1 MSSEFS
7 PKVLELLGQSNKE
20 TIKIEPVNSGLVKN
34 PTQEDPSYWNIAQD
48 MFLSV
53 PQGVV
58 NAVEEQGDF
67 IDENIVSLGG
77 IEFGDKDGKLSFNDF
92 IPRYVTPT
100 KWKSEEYSKKRQ
112 LPIFHKPE
120 TLAGNMTEGVSRF
133 ITGFA
138 GPAKF
143 LKGAG
148 LSGSLIKTS
157 LRGFGAGAVADL
169 TVFDPTEG
177 RLSDMLVEFDSPLL
191 NNAVTQYLATD
202 ESDSE
207 MEGRLKNV
215 LEGMALGGIFESVFY
230 GIKGWKKMR
239 GVRDLDERAKI
250 QKETSDVIDEIQNP
264 KIKKVS
270 EDLNISKEEKIL
282 KNIDDFE
289 ITSKKDYFSIV
300 SKTKQLTK
308 EYSGTP
314 VTKKEKYIIQ
324 TEYSKKLNAMTV
336 SDVKVSKEFRNTGV
350 GKALYK
356 IAIKDAFDK
365 GLDFASDYS
374 ISESALRVYK
384 SLEKEG
390 FDIIYNKNVK
400 TIKNEVRLDPERG
413 KQIITTDKTD
423 TMPVVIIKRKLK
435 DIKIKSIKVRKFAL
449 EGDQGVNPK
458 EALKII
464 TKSKETAK
472 QDSELWIKKV
482 INTKSFKNGEQVL
495 RTIDNI
501 VDNGFDD
508 VTKNY
513 LENDVLSNEVALELA
528 MTAGRNQKEVLK
540 SITKEG
546 VRAKEGVVRMLTTKS
561 VLQKLALDLQENSVK
576 YLDEFGED
584 SAKWSKKARE
594 DLDLRKQVI
603 KKTFVSLKDQIRGGA
618 RTTQAGRIKV
628 PAVDGKEFDMDKIAN
643 IFKNFD
649 ANPAVM
655 AKKIRDMQPDDII
668 NEVTKSRF
676 SKAIEVFNS
685 LYINSILSGTPTFIV
700 NTVGNAYETFLKPL
714 ELAAG
719 AALRGDIKTIRSGF
733 SQYVGM
739 VHTMRD
745 TIRAVGT
752 ALRQGDA
759 VLDPKVRT
767 QDNLEIVNGK
777 AIRPISGSNLGFDGK
792 VGTAIDWIGR
802 ISEFPTRLLMGT
814 DELFKQIIYRGKLY
828 SEAVDNTLEL
838 KFKLG
843 SKEAKENI
851 DKIFKNGFDE
861 NGMANVKD
869 NDIAARALE
878 SARVGT
884 FQNSLNDGRLLNIGK
899 AVESFLK
906 EAPYLKFL
914 APFVRTPT
922 NLWRNVESRIP
933 VLGAFTKP
941 MRELWK
947 SGDRR
952 ARADVLGRQL
962 FGFSASIYAY
972 HLVNQDVTD
981 NEGNVYPRVTGAGPK
996 DTNIKKLWFQNGWQP
1011 YSIAQQNPDG
1021 TITYKQYNRNDPR
1034 FSILAIAADIREN
1047 QDNIDDEQKQNM
1059 FTVGVLS
1066 AIKSAGN
1073 KSYLRGISDAFDLAE
1088 NLTPETFAK
1097 YAGRQIG
1104 NAIPYQA
1111 LLGQGVPG
1119 ITEPDKEIL
1128 QARGFVD
1135 EIIKKTPFIDKT
1147 KYLEPR
1153 LDVLTGEPIEK
1164 TGTSVYFNPDGFL
1177 SVTQGAI
1184 LVGRKSELKED
1195 PVRLEIARLKIRA
1208 IAEPNQKELKVVNL
1222 IDYKK
1227 NNVSAHNY
1235 WISRIGKTTVGG
1247 LTLKER
1253 LDQTI
1258 SSVSYLRRQEGNE
1271 NFEGGKEMIIKKI
1284 FQAYKEKA
1292 KQDMLEEYPDV
1303 AEAVKNAR
1311 IEKYGLRK
1319 STFDIDEGPKE
1330 LLPRR

>member
-20 TIKIEPVNSGLVKN
+20 TVKIEPVSSGLVKN
-34 PTQEDPSYWNIAQD
+34 PTQEDPNYWKIAQD
-48 MFLSV
+48 MFLSI

-67 IDENIVSLGG
+67 LDENIVSLGG
-77 IEFGDKDGKLSFNDF
+77 LEFGDKDGKLSFNDF
-92 IPRYVTPT
+92 IPRYVTPS

-120 TLAGNMTEGVSRF
+120 TLAGDMTEGVSRF

-157 LRGFGAGAVADL
+157 LRGLGAGAVADL
-169 TVFDPTEG
+169 TVFDPNEG
-177 RLSDMLVEFDSPLL
+177 RLSDMLVQFDSPVL
-191 NNAVTQYLATD
+191 NNAVTQYLASD
-202 ESDSE
+202 ENDTE

-215 LEGMALGGIFESVFY
+215 LEGMVLGGIFESVFY

-250 QKETSDVIDEIQNP
+250 QKEVAKVID
-264 KIKKVS
+264 
-270 EDLNISKEEKIL
+270 D
-282 KNIDDFE
+282 
-289 ITSKKDYFSIV
+289 TSKGK
-300 SKTKQLTK
+300 KTKT
-308 EYSGTP
+308 
-314 VTKKEKYIIQ
+314 
-324 TEYSKKLNAMTV
+324 
-336 SDVKVSKEFRNTGV
+336 
-350 GKALYK
+350 
-356 IAIKDAFDK
+356 
-365 GLDFASDYS
+365 
-374 ISESALRVYK
+374 
-384 SLEKEG
+384 
-390 FDIIYNKNVK
+390 
-400 TIKNEVRLDPERG
+400 
-413 KQIITTDKTD
+413 
-423 TMPVVIIKRKLK
+423 
-435 DIKIKSIKVRKFAL
+435 VRKFAL
-449 EGDQGVNPK
+449 EGDQGVNAK

-472 QDSELWIKKV
+472 QDSELWIKK
-482 INTKSFKNGEQVL
+482 ILNTKSFKNGEQVL

-508 VTKNY
+508 VTKEF
-513 LENDVLSNEVALELA
+513 LENDVLANEVALELA

-546 VRAKEGVVRMLTTKS
+546 VRAKEATVRMLTTKS
-561 VLQKLALDLQENSVK
+561 VLQKLAFDFQESSVK

-584 SAKWSKKARE
+584 STKWSKQAKE
-594 DLDLRKQVI
+594 DLALRKEVI
-603 KKTFVSLKDQIRGGA
+603 QETFVSLKDQIRGGA
-618 RTTQAGRIKV
+618 RITQAGRIKV
-628 PAVDGKEFDMDKIAN
+628 PAIEGKEFDIDKIAN

-655 AKKIRDMQPDDII
+655 AKKIKEMKPDDVI

-676 SKAIEVFNS
+676 SKGIEVFNS

-719 AALRGDIKTIRSGF
+719 GALRADIKTIRSGF
-733 SQYVGM
+733 SQYIGM

-759 VLDPKVRT
+759 ILDPFVRT
-767 QDNLEIVNGK
+767 QDNLQIVNGK
-777 AIRPISGSNLGFDGK
+777 AVRPISGSNLGFGGK
-792 VGTAIDWIGR
+792 VGTAIDWLGA
-802 ISEFPTRLLMGT
+802 ISQFPTRLLMGT
-814 DELFKQIIYRGKLY
+814 DELFKQVIYRGRLY
-828 SEAVDNTLEL
+828 SEAIDNTLEL
-838 KFKLG
+838 GFKLG
-843 SKEAKENI
+843 LKEAKDNI
-851 DKIFKNGFDE
+851 DKIFKNGFDK

-878 SARVGT
+878 NARVGT
-884 FQNSLNDGRLLNIGK
+884 FQNSLDDGRLLNIGK

-906 EAPYLKFL
+906 EAPYLRFL

-941 MRELWK
+941 MRELWR

-972 HLVNQDVTD
+972 HLVGQDITD
-981 NEGNVYPRVTGAGPK
+981 SKGNIYPRVTGAGPK
-996 DTNIKKLWFQNGWQP
+996 DSNVKKLWFQNGWQP

-1097 YAGRQIG
+1097 YVGKQFG

-1153 LDVLTGEPIEK
+1153 LDLLTGEPIEK

-1195 PVRLEIARLKIRA
+1195 PVRLEIARLKIGA

-1235 WISRIGKTTVGG
+1235 WISRIGKTTISG
-1247 LTLKER
+1247 LTLEER
-1253 LDQTI
+1253 LKQTI
-1258 SSVSYLRRQEGNE
+1258 DSPSYLRRQEGNE

-1284 FQAYKEKA
+1284 FQAYKTKA

-1303 AEAVKNAR
+1303 AEAIKNAR

-1319 STFDIDEGPKE
+1319 STFDIDERPKE
-1330 LLPRR
+1330 LLPRQ

>member
-20 TIKIEPVNSGLVKN
+20 TVKIEPVSSGLVKN
-34 PTQEDPSYWNIAQD
+34 PTQEDPNYWKIAQD
-48 MFLSV
+48 MFLSI

-67 IDENIVSLGG
+67 LDENIVSLGG
-77 IEFGDKDGKLSFNDF
+77 LEFGDKDGKLSFNDF
-92 IPRYVTPT
+92 IPRYVTPS

-120 TLAGNMTEGVSRF
+120 TLAGDMTEGVSRF

-157 LRGFGAGAVADL
+157 LRGLGAGAVADL
-169 TVFDPTEG
+169 TVFDPNEG
-177 RLSDMLVEFDSPLL
+177 RLSDMLVQFDSPVL
-191 NNAVTQYLATD
+191 NNAVTQYLASD
-202 ESDSE
+202 ENDTE

-250 QKETSDVIDEIQNP
+250 QKEVSDVIKETQEP

-270 EDLNISKEEKIL
+270 EDLNIFKEEKIL
-282 KNIDDFE
+282 KNIDDFD
-289 ITSKKDYFSIV
+289 ITSKKNYFSIV
-300 SKTKQLTK
+300 SKT
-308 EYSGTP
+308 
-314 VTKKEKYIIQ
+314 KEKYIIQ
-324 TEYSKKLNAMTV
+324 TEYLKRLNAMVV
-336 SDVKVSKEFRNTGV
+336 SDVKVSKEFRNIGA
-350 GKALYK
+350 GKSLYK
-356 IAIKDAFDK
+356 IAIKNAFDK
-365 GLDFASDYS
+365 GLDFASDNS
-374 ISESALRVYK
+374 ISEAAMRVYK

-390 FDIIYNKNVK
+390 FDVIYNKNVK
-400 TIKNEVRLDPERG
+400 TVKNEGLDPQRG
-413 KQIITTDKTD
+413 KQIITIDNTDP
-423 TMPVVIIKRKLK
+423 MPVVIIKRKTK

-449 EGDQGVNPK
+449 EGDQGVNAK

-472 QDSELWIKKV
+472 QDSELWIKK
-482 INTKSFKNGEQVL
+482 ILNTKSFKNGEQVL

-508 VTKNY
+508 VTKEF
-513 LENDVLSNEVALELA
+513 LENDVLANEVALELA

-546 VRAKEGVVRMLTTKS
+546 VRAKEATVRMLTTKS
-561 VLQKLALDLQENSVK
+561 VLQKLAFDFQESSVK

-584 SAKWSKKARE
+584 STKWSKQAKE
-594 DLDLRKQVI
+594 DLALRKEVI
-603 KKTFVSLKDQIRGGA
+603 QETFVSLKNQIRGGA
-618 RTTQAGRIKV
+618 RITQAGRIKV
-628 PAVDGKEFDMDKIAN
+628 PAIEGKEFDIDKIAN

-655 AKKIRDMQPDDII
+655 AKKIKEMKPDDVI

-676 SKAIEVFNS
+676 SKGIEVFNS

-700 NTVGNAYETFLKPL
+700 NTVGNAYEAFLKPL

-719 AALRGDIKTIRSGF
+719 GALRGDIKTIRSGF
-733 SQYVGM
+733 SQYIGM
-739 VHTMRD
+739 IHTMRD

-759 VLDPKVRT
+759 VLDPFVRT
-767 QDNLEIVNGK
+767 QDNLQIVNGK
-777 AIRPISGSNLGFDGK
+777 AVRPISGSNLGFGGK
-792 VGTAIDWIGR
+792 VGTAIDWLGA
-802 ISEFPTRLLMGT
+802 ISQFPTRLLMGT
-814 DELFKQIIYRGKLY
+814 DELFKQVIYRGRLY
-828 SEAVDNTLEL
+828 SESIDNTLEL
-838 KFKLG
+838 GFKLG
-843 SKEAKENI
+843 SKEAKDNI
-851 DKIFKNGFDE
+851 DKIFKNGFDK

-878 SARVGT
+878 NARVGT
-884 FQNSLNDGRLLNIGK
+884 FQNSLDDGRLLNIGK

-906 EAPYLKFL
+906 EAPYLRFL

-941 MRELWK
+941 MRELWR

-972 HLVNQDVTD
+972 HLVGQDITD
-981 NEGNVYPRVTGAGPK
+981 SKGNIYPRVTGAGPK
-996 DTNIKKLWFQNGWQP
+996 DYNIKKLWLQNGWQE
-1011 YSIAQQNPDG
+1011 YSIAQKNKDG

-1034 FSILAIAADIREN
+1034 FYILGIVADIREN

-1059 FTVGVLS
+1059 FTVAVLS

-1073 KSYLRGISDAFDLAE
+1073 KSYLRGTSDAFDLAE
-1088 NLTPETFAK
+1088 NLTPETFTK
-1097 YAGRQIG
+1097 YVGKQIG

-1111 LLGQGVPG
+1111 LLGQGIPG

-1153 LDVLTGEPIEK
+1153 LDLLTGEPIEK

-1177 SVTQGAI
+1177 SVTQGPI
-1184 LVGRKSELKED
+1184 LVGRKSEVKED
-1195 PVRLEIARLKIRA
+1195 PVRLEIARLKIGA
-1208 IAEPNQKELKVVNL
+1208 IVEPNQKELKVVNL

-1258 SSVSYLRRQEGNE
+1258 DSPSYLRRQEGNE

-1284 FQAYKEKA
+1284 FQAYKERA

-1303 AEAVKNAR
+1303 AEAIKNAR

-1319 STFDIDEGPKE
+1319 STFDIDERPKE
-1330 LLPRR
+1330 LLPRQ

>member
-77 IEFGDKDGKLSFNDF
+77 IEFGDKDGKLSFKDF

-169 TVFDPTEG
+169 TVFDPNEG

-191 NNAVTQYLATD
+191 NNAVTQYLASD

-250 QKETSDVIDEIQNP
+250 QQEVAKVIDETNKYY
-264 KIKKVS
+264 KIKEDIKVKQINLD
-270 EDLNISKEEKIL
+270 EYNIL
-282 KNIDDFE
+282 
-289 ITSKKDYFSIV
+289 TSK
-300 SKTKQLTK
+300 
-308 EYSGTP
+308 G
-314 VTKKEKYIIQ
+314 
-324 TEYSKKLNAMTV
+324 
-336 SDVKVSKEFRNTGV
+336 
-350 GKALYK
+350 
-356 IAIKDAFDK
+356 
-365 GLDFASDYS
+365 
-374 ISESALRVYK
+374 
-384 SLEKEG
+384 
-390 FDIIYNKNVK
+390 
-400 TIKNEVRLDPERG
+400 
-413 KQIITTDKTD
+413 
-423 TMPVVIIKRKLK
+423 
-435 DIKIKSIKVRKFAL
+435 KVRKAKTEEEDFKAILSGKINAVDFDFMDSVSKLSDEYQLGNFEKKLKAKKLYIDDNKMGKVFVGKTKKDVELLKKAETPYDYGKSYGYSEEDIAAFYLQRRGGVKEIAYEEFISDKNNYIQKTETKKIIKKNKLIRQFAL
-449 EGDQGVNPK
+449 SDNDAINAK

-838 KFKLG
+838 KFTLG

-884 FQNSLNDGRLLNIGK
+884 FQNSLDDGRLLNIGK

>member
-34 PTQEDPSYWNIAQD
+34 PTQEDPNYWNIAQD

-67 IDENIVSLGG
+67 LDENIVSLGG
-77 IEFGDKDGKLSFNDF
+77 LEFGDKDGKLTFKDF
-92 IPRYVTPT
+92 IPRYIPPS

-148 LSGSLIKTS
+148 LTGSLVKTS
-157 LRGFGAGAVADL
+157 LRGFSAGAVADL
-169 TVFDPTEG
+169 TVFDPNEG

-202 ESDSE
+202 ENDSE

-250 QKETSDVIDEIQNP
+250 QQEVAKVID
-264 KIKKVS
+264 
-270 EDLNISKEEKIL
+270 D
-282 KNIDDFE
+282 
-289 ITSKKDYFSIV
+289 TSKGK
-300 SKTKQLTK
+300 KTK
-308 EYSGTP
+308 
-314 VTKKEKYIIQ
+314 
-324 TEYSKKLNAMTV
+324 A
-336 SDVKVSKEFRNTGV
+336 
-350 GKALYK
+350 
-356 IAIKDAFDK
+356 
-365 GLDFASDYS
+365 
-374 ISESALRVYK
+374 
-384 SLEKEG
+384 
-390 FDIIYNKNVK
+390 
-400 TIKNEVRLDPERG
+400 
-413 KQIITTDKTD
+413 
-423 TMPVVIIKRKLK
+423 
-435 DIKIKSIKVRKFAL
+435 VRKFAL

-884 FQNSLNDGRLLNIGK
+884 FQNSLDDGRLLNIGK

-1088 NLTPETFAK
+1088 NLTPENFTK
-1097 YAGRQIG
+1097 YVGKQIG

>member
-169 TVFDPTEG
+169 TVFDPNEG

-250 QKETSDVIDEIQNP
+250 QQDVAKVIDETNKYY
-264 KIKKVS
+264 KIKEDIKVKQINLD
-270 EDLNISKEEKIL
+270 EYNIL
-282 KNIDDFE
+282 
-289 ITSKKDYFSIV
+289 TSK
-300 SKTKQLTK
+300 
-308 EYSGTP
+308 G
-314 VTKKEKYIIQ
+314 
-324 TEYSKKLNAMTV
+324 
-336 SDVKVSKEFRNTGV
+336 
-350 GKALYK
+350 
-356 IAIKDAFDK
+356 
-365 GLDFASDYS
+365 
-374 ISESALRVYK
+374 
-384 SLEKEG
+384 
-390 FDIIYNKNVK
+390 
-400 TIKNEVRLDPERG
+400 
-413 KQIITTDKTD
+413 
-423 TMPVVIIKRKLK
+423 
-435 DIKIKSIKVRKFAL
+435 KVRKAKTEEEDFKAILSGKINAVDFDFMDSVSKLSDEYQLGNFEKKLKAKKLYIDDNKMGKVFVGKTKKDVELLKKAETPYDYGKSYGYSEEDIAAFYLQRRGGVKEIAYEEFISDKNNYIQKTETKKIIKKNKLIRQFAL
-449 EGDQGVNPK
+449 SDNDAINAK

-884 FQNSLNDGRLLNIGK
+884 FQNSLDDGRLLNIGK

>member
-77 IEFGDKDGKLSFNDF
+77 IEFGDKDGKLSFKDF

-169 TVFDPTEG
+169 TVFDPNEG

-191 NNAVTQYLATD
+191 NNAVTQYLASD

-250 QKETSDVIDEIQNP
+250 QQDVAKVIDETNKYY
-264 KIKKVS
+264 KIKEDIKVKQINLD
-270 EDLNISKEEKIL
+270 EYNIL
-282 KNIDDFE
+282 
-289 ITSKKDYFSIV
+289 TSK
-300 SKTKQLTK
+300 
-308 EYSGTP
+308 G
-314 VTKKEKYIIQ
+314 
-324 TEYSKKLNAMTV
+324 
-336 SDVKVSKEFRNTGV
+336 
-350 GKALYK
+350 
-356 IAIKDAFDK
+356 
-365 GLDFASDYS
+365 
-374 ISESALRVYK
+374 
-384 SLEKEG
+384 
-390 FDIIYNKNVK
+390 
-400 TIKNEVRLDPERG
+400 
-413 KQIITTDKTD
+413 
-423 TMPVVIIKRKLK
+423 
-435 DIKIKSIKVRKFAL
+435 KVRKAKTEEEDFKAILSGKINAVDFDFMDSVSKLSDEYQLGNFEKKLKAKKLYIDDNKMGKVFVGKTKKDVELLKKAETPYDYGKSYGYSEEDIAAFYLQRRGGVKEIAYEEFISDKNNYIQKTETKKIIKKNKLIRQFAL
-449 EGDQGVNPK
+449 SDNDAINAK

>member
-20 TIKIEPVNSGLVKN
+20 TVKIEPVSSGLVKN

-77 IEFGDKDGKLSFNDF
+77 LEFGDKDGKLSFKDF
-92 IPRYVTPT
+92 IPRYVTPS

-120 TLAGNMTEGVSRF
+120 TLAGDMTEGVSRF

-157 LRGFGAGAVADL
+157 LRGLGAGAVADL

-177 RLSDMLVEFDSPLL
+177 RLSDMLVQFDSPLL

-250 QKETSDVIDEIQNP
+250 QQEVAKVID
-264 KIKKVS
+264 
-270 EDLNISKEEKIL
+270 D
-282 KNIDDFE
+282 
-289 ITSKKDYFSIV
+289 TSKGK
-300 SKTKQLTK
+300 KTK
-308 EYSGTP
+308 
-314 VTKKEKYIIQ
+314 
-324 TEYSKKLNAMTV
+324 A
-336 SDVKVSKEFRNTGV
+336 
-350 GKALYK
+350 
-356 IAIKDAFDK
+356 
-365 GLDFASDYS
+365 
-374 ISESALRVYK
+374 
-384 SLEKEG
+384 
-390 FDIIYNKNVK
+390 
-400 TIKNEVRLDPERG
+400 
-413 KQIITTDKTD
+413 
-423 TMPVVIIKRKLK
+423 
-435 DIKIKSIKVRKFAL
+435 VRKFAL

-584 SAKWSKKARE
+584 STKWSKEARE

-884 FQNSLNDGRLLNIGK
+884 FQNSLDDGRLLNIGK

>member
-20 TIKIEPVNSGLVKN
+20 TVKIEPVSSGLVKN

-77 IEFGDKDGKLSFNDF
+77 IEFGDKDGKLSFKDF
-92 IPRYVTPT
+92 IPKYVTPT

-133 ITGFA
+133 VTGFA

-169 TVFDPTEG
+169 TVFDPNEG
-177 RLSDMLVEFDSPLL
+177 RLSDMLIEFDSPLL
-191 NNAVTQYLATD
+191 NNAVTQYLASD

-215 LEGMALGGIFESVFY
+215 LEGMVLGGIAESVFY

-250 QKETSDVIDEIQNP
+250 QQEVAKVID
-264 KIKKVS
+264 
-270 EDLNISKEEKIL
+270 D
-282 KNIDDFE
+282 
-289 ITSKKDYFSIV
+289 T
-300 SKTKQLTK
+300 TK
-308 EYSGTP
+308 
-314 VTKKEKYIIQ
+314 
-324 TEYSKKLNAMTV
+324 
-336 SDVKVSKEFRNTGV
+336 
-350 GKALYK
+350 GK
-356 IAIKDAFDK
+356 
-365 GLDFASDYS
+365 
-374 ISESALRVYK
+374 
-384 SLEKEG
+384 
-390 FDIIYNKNVK
+390 K
-400 TIKNEVRLDPERG
+400 TIA
-413 KQIITTDKTD
+413 
-423 TMPVVIIKRKLK
+423 
-435 DIKIKSIKVRKFAL
+435 VRKFAL
-449 EGDQGVNPK
+449 EGDQAINSK

-472 QDSELWIKKV
+472 QDSELWIRKV
-482 INTKSFKNGEQVL
+482 LNTKSFKSGEQVL

-508 VTKNY
+508 LTKEF
-513 LENDVLSNEVALELA
+513 LENDVLANKVALELA
-528 MTAGRNQKEVLK
+528 TTFGRDQKEVLK

-546 VRAKEGVVRMLTTKS
+546 VRAKEGVVRMLNAKS
-561 VLQKLALDLQENSVK
+561 VLQKLALDFQENSVK

-584 SAKWSKKARE
+584 STKWSKQARE
-594 DLDLRKQVI
+594 DLALRKQVI
-603 KKTFVSLKDQIRGGA
+603 QETFVSLKNQIRGAA

-628 PAVDGKEFDMDKIAN
+628 PAIEGKEFDMDKVAN

-655 AKKIRDMQPDDII
+655 AKKIRDLQPDDVI
-668 NEVTKSRF
+668 NEVTKSRS

-700 NTVGNAYETFLKPL
+700 NTLGNAYEAFLKPL

-733 SQYVGM
+733 SQYTGM

-752 ALRQGDA
+752 ALKQGDA
-759 VLDPKVRT
+759 ILDPMVRT
-767 QDNLEIVNGK
+767 QDNLQIVNGK

-792 VGTAIDWIGR
+792 VGTAIDWLGN
-802 ISEFPTRLLMGT
+802 ISQFPTRLLMGT
-814 DELFKQIIYRGKLY
+814 DELFKQIIYRGRLY
-828 SEAVDNTLEL
+828 SEAIDNTLEL
-838 KFKLG
+838 QFKLG
-843 SKEAKENI
+843 TKEAKDNI

-861 NGMANVKD
+861 KGMANVKD

-878 SARVGT
+878 NARVGT
-884 FQNSLNDGRLLNIGK
+884 FQNSLDDGRLLNIGK
-899 AVESFLK
+899 AVETFLK
-906 EAPYLKFL
+906 EAPYLRFL

-922 NLWRNVESRIP
+922 NLWRHVESRIP
-933 VLGAFTKP
+933 VLGALTKP

-947 SGDRR
+947 TGDRR

-972 HLVNQDVTD
+972 HLVSQDVTD
-981 NEGNVYPRVTGAGPK
+981 SEGNLYPRVTGAGPK
-996 DTNIKKLWFQNGWQP
+996 DYNVEKLWLQSGWQP

-1034 FSILAIAADIREN
+1034 FSILGIAADIREN
-1047 QDNIDDEQKQNM
+1047 NDNIDDEQKQNM

-1097 YAGRQIG
+1097 YAGRQVG

-1111 LLGQGVPG
+1111 LLGQGIPG

-1153 LDVLTGEPIEK
+1153 LDVLTGDPIEK
-1164 TGTSVYFNPDGFL
+1164 TGASVYFNPDGFL

-1195 PVRLEIARLKIRA
+1195 PVRLEIARLKIKS
-1208 IAEPNQKELKVVNL
+1208 ISEPNQKELKVVNL

-1235 WISRIGKTTVGG
+1235 WISRIGKTTIGG

-1284 FQAYKEKA
+1284 FQAYKTKA

>member
-169 TVFDPTEG
+169 TVFDPNEG

-191 NNAVTQYLATD
+191 NNAVTQYLASD

-250 QKETSDVIDEIQNP
+250 QQDVAKVIDETNKYY
-264 KIKKVS
+264 KIKEDIKVKQINLD
-270 EDLNISKEEKIL
+270 EYNIL
-282 KNIDDFE
+282 
-289 ITSKKDYFSIV
+289 TSK
-300 SKTKQLTK
+300 
-308 EYSGTP
+308 G
-314 VTKKEKYIIQ
+314 
-324 TEYSKKLNAMTV
+324 
-336 SDVKVSKEFRNTGV
+336 
-350 GKALYK
+350 
-356 IAIKDAFDK
+356 
-365 GLDFASDYS
+365 
-374 ISESALRVYK
+374 
-384 SLEKEG
+384 
-390 FDIIYNKNVK
+390 
-400 TIKNEVRLDPERG
+400 
-413 KQIITTDKTD
+413 
-423 TMPVVIIKRKLK
+423 
-435 DIKIKSIKVRKFAL
+435 KVRKAKTEEEDFKAILSGKINAVDFDFMDSVSKLSDEYQLGNFEKKLKAKKLYIDDNKMGKVFVGKTKKDVELLKKAETPYDYGKSYGYSEEDIAAFYLQRRGGVKEIAYEEFISDKNNYIQKTETKKIIKKNKLIRQFAL
-449 EGDQGVNPK
+449 SDNDAINAK

-508 VTKNY
+508 VTKEF
-513 LENDVLSNEVALELA
+513 LENDVLANEVALELA

-546 VRAKEGVVRMLTTKS
+546 VRAKEGTVRMLTTKS
-561 VLQKLALDLQENSVK
+561 VLQKLALDFQENSVK

-584 SAKWSKKARE
+584 STKWSKEARE
-594 DLDLRKQVI
+594 DLALRKQVI
-603 KKTFVSLKDQIRGGA
+603 QETFVSLKNQIRGAA

-628 PAVDGKEFDMDKIAN
+628 PAVDGKEFDIDKIAN

-655 AKKIRDMQPDDII
+655 AKKIRDLKPDDII

-676 SKAIEVFNS
+676 SKGIEVFNS

-700 NTVGNAYETFLKPL
+700 NTIGNTYETFLKPL

-719 AALRGDIKTIRSGF
+719 GALRGDIKTIRSGF
-733 SQYVGM
+733 SQYIGM

-759 VLDPKVRT
+759 VLDPYVRT
-767 QDNLEIVNGK
+767 QDNLQIVNGK
-777 AIRPISGSNLGFDGK
+777 AVRPISGSNLGFDGK
-792 VGTAIDWIGR
+792 VGTAIDWLGA
-802 ISEFPTRLLMGT
+802 ISQFPTRLLMGT
-814 DELFKQIIYRGKLY
+814 DELFKQIIYRGRLY

-838 KFKLG
+838 GFKLG
-843 SKEAKENI
+843 TKEANENI

-878 SARVGT
+878 NARVGT
-884 FQNSLNDGRLLNIGK
+884 FQNSLDDGRLLNIGK
-899 AVESFLK
+899 LVTNILN
-906 EAPYLKFL
+906 EAPYFRFL
-914 APFVRTPT
+914 APFVKTPT

-941 MRELWK
+941 MRDLWR

-996 DTNIKKLWFQNGWQP
+996 D
-1011 YSIAQQNPDG
+1011 Y
-1021 TITYKQYNRNDPR
+1021 
-1034 FSILAIAADIREN
+1034 
-1047 QDNIDDEQKQNM
+1047 
-1059 FTVGVLS
+1059 
-1066 AIKSAGN
+1066 
-1073 KSYLRGISDAFDLAE
+1073 
-1088 NLTPETFAK
+1088 
-1097 YAGRQIG
+1097 
-1104 NAIPYQA
+1104 
-1111 LLGQGVPG
+1111 
-1119 ITEPDKEIL
+1119 
-1128 QARGFVD
+1128 
-1135 EIIKKTPFIDKT
+1135 
-1147 KYLEPR
+1147 
-1153 LDVLTGEPIEK
+1153 
-1164 TGTSVYFNPDGFL
+1164 
-1177 SVTQGAI
+1177 
-1184 LVGRKSELKED
+1184 
-1195 PVRLEIARLKIRA
+1195 
-1208 IAEPNQKELKVVNL
+1208 
-1222 IDYKK
+1222 
-1227 NNVSAHNY
+1227 
-1235 WISRIGKTTVGG
+1235 
-1247 LTLKER
+1247 
-1253 LDQTI
+1253 
-1258 SSVSYLRRQEGNE
+1258 
-1271 NFEGGKEMIIKKI
+1271 
-1284 FQAYKEKA
+1284 
-1292 KQDMLEEYPDV
+1292 
-1303 AEAVKNAR
+1303 
-1311 IEKYGLRK
+1311 
-1319 STFDIDEGPKE
+1319 
-1330 LLPRR
+1330 

>member
-20 TIKIEPVNSGLVKN
+20 TVKIEPVNSGLVKN

-48 MFLSV
+48 MFLSI

-77 IEFGDKDGKLSFNDF
+77 IEFGDKDGKLSFKDF

-133 ITGFA
+133 VTGFA

-148 LSGSLIKTS
+148 LSGSLVKRSI
-157 LRGFGAGAVADL
+157 RGLSAGAVADL
-169 TVFDPTEG
+169 TVFDPNEG

-191 NNAVTQYLATD
+191 NNAVTQYLASD

-215 LEGMALGGIFESVFY
+215 LEGMALGGAIGLPRAIYY
-230 GIKGWKKMR
+230 GVKGWKKMR
-239 GVRDLDERAKI
+239 GVRNLDERAKI
-250 QKETSDVIDEIQNP
+250 QQEVAKVID
-264 KIKKVS
+264 
-270 EDLNISKEEKIL
+270 D
-282 KNIDDFE
+282 
-289 ITSKKDYFSIV
+289 TSKG
-300 SKTKQLTK
+300 KTTK
-308 EYSGTP
+308 
-314 VTKKEKYIIQ
+314 
-324 TEYSKKLNAMTV
+324 A
-336 SDVKVSKEFRNTGV
+336 
-350 GKALYK
+350 
-356 IAIKDAFDK
+356 
-365 GLDFASDYS
+365 
-374 ISESALRVYK
+374 
-384 SLEKEG
+384 
-390 FDIIYNKNVK
+390 
-400 TIKNEVRLDPERG
+400 
-413 KQIITTDKTD
+413 
-423 TMPVVIIKRKLK
+423 
-435 DIKIKSIKVRKFAL
+435 VRKFAL

-472 QDSELWIKKV
+472 EDSELWIRKV
-482 INTKSFKNGEQVL
+482 INTKSFKSGEQVL

-508 VTKNY
+508 LTKEF
-513 LENDVLSNEVALELA
+513 LENDVLANKVALELA
-528 MTAGRNQKEVLK
+528 TTFGRDQKEVLK

-546 VRAKEGVVRMLTTKS
+546 VRAKEGVVRMLNAKS
-561 VLQKLALDLQENSVK
+561 VLQKLALDFQENSVK

-584 SAKWSKKARE
+584 ATKWSKQARE
-594 DLDLRKQVI
+594 DLALRKQVI
-603 KKTFVSLKDQIRGGA
+603 QETFVSLKNQIRGAA
-618 RTTQAGRIKV
+618 RTTQAGRIEV
-628 PAVDGKEFDMDKIAN
+628 PAIEGKAFDMDKVAN

-655 AKKIRDMQPDDII
+655 AKKIKEMKPDDVI
-668 NEVTKSRF
+668 NEVTKSKF
-676 SKAIEVFNS
+676 IKGIEVFNS

-700 NTVGNAYETFLKPL
+700 NFAGNTYETFLRPL
-714 ELAAG
+714 ELAGG
-719 AALRGDIKTIRSGF
+719 AALRGDIKTIRSAF
-733 SQYVGM
+733 SQYMGM

-752 ALRQGDA
+752 AFKQGDA
-759 VLDPKVRT
+759 ILDPYVRT
-767 QDNLEIVNGK
+767 QDNLQIVNGK

-792 VGTAIDWIGR
+792 AGTAIDWIGR
-802 ISEFPTRLLMGT
+802 ISEFPTRLLMAT
-814 DELFKQIIYRGKLY
+814 DELFKQIIYRGKLH
-828 SEAVDNTLEL
+828 SEAIDNTLEL
-838 KFKLG
+838 GFKLG
-843 SKEAKENI
+843 SKEAKDNI

-861 NGMANVKD
+861 KGMANVKD

-878 SARVGT
+878 SARIGT
-884 FQNSLNDGRLLNIGK
+884 FQNSLDDGRLLNIGK
-899 AVESFLK
+899 LVTNILN
-906 EAPYLKFL
+906 EAPYFKFL
-914 APFVRTPT
+914 APFVKTPT

-941 MRELWK
+941 MRDLWK
-947 SGDRR
+947 TGDRR

-972 HLVNQDVTD
+972 HLVNQDVAD
-981 NEGNVYPRVTGAGPK
+981 SKGNAYPRVTGAGPK
-996 DTNIKKLWFQNGWQP
+996 DTNIKKLWLQSGWQP

-1047 QDNIDDEQKQNM
+1047 QDNINDEQKQDM
-1059 FTVGVLS
+1059 FTVAVLS

-1073 KSYLRGISDAFDLAE
+1073 KSYLRGTSDAFDLVE
-1088 NLTPETFAK
+1088 NLTPETFLK
-1097 YAGRQIG
+1097 YAGKQIG

-1128 QARGFVD
+1128 QARDFVD

-1153 LDVLTGEPIEK
+1153 LDLLTGEPIEK
-1164 TGTSVYFNPDGFL
+1164 TGASVYFNPDGFL

-1184 LVGRKSELKED
+1184 LVGRKSEVKED

-1258 SSVSYLRRQEGNE
+1258 NSVSYLRRQEGNE
-1271 NFEGGKEMIIKKI
+1271 NDDGGKEIIIKKI
-1284 FQAYKEKA
+1284 FQAYKERA

>member
-148 LSGSLIKTS
+148 LSGSLVKTS

-207 MEGRLKNV
+207 MEGRVKNV
-215 LEGMALGGIFESVFY
+215 LEGMALGGITESVFY

-250 QKETSDVIDEIQNP
+250 QQEVAKVID
-264 KIKKVS
+264 
-270 EDLNISKEEKIL
+270 D
-282 KNIDDFE
+282 
-289 ITSKKDYFSIV
+289 TSKGK
-300 SKTKQLTK
+300 KTK
-308 EYSGTP
+308 
-314 VTKKEKYIIQ
+314 
-324 TEYSKKLNAMTV
+324 A
-336 SDVKVSKEFRNTGV
+336 
-350 GKALYK
+350 
-356 IAIKDAFDK
+356 
-365 GLDFASDYS
+365 
-374 ISESALRVYK
+374 
-384 SLEKEG
+384 
-390 FDIIYNKNVK
+390 
-400 TIKNEVRLDPERG
+400 
-413 KQIITTDKTD
+413 
-423 TMPVVIIKRKLK
+423 
-435 DIKIKSIKVRKFAL
+435 VRKFAL

-472 QDSELWIKKV
+472 EDSELWIRKV
-482 INTKSFKNGEQVL
+482 INTKSFKSGEQVL

-508 VTKNY
+508 LTKEF
-513 LENDVLSNEVALELA
+513 LENDVLANKVALELA
-528 MTAGRNQKEVLK
+528 TTFGRDQKEVLK

-546 VRAKEGVVRMLTTKS
+546 VRAKEGVVRMLNAKS
-561 VLQKLALDLQENSVK
+561 VLQKLALDFQENSVK

-584 SAKWSKKARE
+584 YTKWSKEARE
-594 DLDLRKQVI
+594 DLALRKEVI
-603 KKTFVSLKDQIRGGA
+603 QETFVSLKNQIRGAA
-618 RTTQAGRIKV
+618 RTTQAGRIEV
-628 PAVDGKEFDMDKIAN
+628 PAIEGKVFNMDKVAN

-655 AKKIRDMQPDDII
+655 AKKIKDLKPDDVI
-668 NEVTKSRF
+668 NEVTKSKS

-700 NTVGNAYETFLKPL
+700 NTLGNAYEAFLKPL

-719 AALRGDIKTIRSGF
+719 GALRGDIKTIRSGF
-733 SQYVGM
+733 SQYIGM

-759 VLDPKVRT
+759 VLDPFVRT
-767 QDNLEIVNGK
+767 QDNLQIVNGK
-777 AIRPISGSNLGFDGK
+777 AVRPISGSNLGFNGK
-792 VGTAIDWIGR
+792 IGSAIDFVGA
-802 ISEFPTRLLMGT
+802 ISQFPTRLLMGT
-814 DELFKQIIYRGKLY
+814 DELFKQIIYRGRLY

-838 KFKLG
+838 GFKLG
-843 SKEAKENI
+843 TKEANENI

-878 SARVGT
+878 NARVGT
-884 FQNSLNDGRLLNIGK
+884 FQNSLDDGRLLNIGV
-899 AVESFLK
+899 AVESFLNK
-906 EAPYLKFL
+906 APYFRFL

-922 NLWRNVESRIP
+922 NLWRNFESRIP
-933 VLGAFTKP
+933 VLGAILVKP
-941 MRELWK
+941 MKDLWRT
-947 SGDRR
+947 GDRR

-962 FGFSASIYAY
+962 FGFSAAIYGW
-972 HLVNQDVTD
+972 HLTNSNITD
-981 NEGNVYPRVTGAGPK
+981 SKGNIYPMVTGAGPK
-996 DTNIKKLWFQNGWQP
+996 DYNVKKTWLQNGWQD
-1011 YSIAQQNPDG
+1011 YSIAQKNKDG

-1034 FSILAIAADIREN
+1034 FYMLGILADVVEN
-1047 QDNIDDEQKQNM
+1047 RDNIDDEQKGNM
-1059 FTVGVLS
+1059 FGIAVLS

-1073 KSYLRGISDAFDLAE
+1073 KSYLRGISDGFDLAE
-1088 NLTPETFAK
+1088 NLNWENALK
-1097 YAGRQIG
+1097 YIGKQVG

-1111 LLGQGVPG
+1111 LLGQGIPG

-1128 QARGFVD
+1128 QARDFVD

-1153 LDVLTGEPIEK
+1153 LDVLTGEPIQK

-1177 SVTQGAI
+1177 SVTQGPI
-1184 LVGRKSELKED
+1184 LVGRKSEVKED

>member
-77 IEFGDKDGKLSFNDF
+77 IEFGDKDGKLSFKDF

-191 NNAVTQYLATD
+191 NNAVTQYLASD

-250 QKETSDVIDEIQNP
+250 QQEVAKVID
-264 KIKKVS
+264 
-270 EDLNISKEEKIL
+270 D
-282 KNIDDFE
+282 
-289 ITSKKDYFSIV
+289 TSKGK
-300 SKTKQLTK
+300 KTK
-308 EYSGTP
+308 
-314 VTKKEKYIIQ
+314 
-324 TEYSKKLNAMTV
+324 A
-336 SDVKVSKEFRNTGV
+336 
-350 GKALYK
+350 
-356 IAIKDAFDK
+356 
-365 GLDFASDYS
+365 
-374 ISESALRVYK
+374 
-384 SLEKEG
+384 
-390 FDIIYNKNVK
+390 
-400 TIKNEVRLDPERG
+400 
-413 KQIITTDKTD
+413 
-423 TMPVVIIKRKLK
+423 
-435 DIKIKSIKVRKFAL
+435 VRKFAL

-472 QDSELWIKKV
+472 EDSELWIRKV
-482 INTKSFKNGEQVL
+482 INTKSFKSGEQVL

-508 VTKNY
+508 VTKEF
-513 LENDVLSNEVALELA
+513 LENDVLSNKVALELA
-528 MTAGRNQKEVLK
+528 TTARRDQKEVLK

-546 VRAKEGVVRMLTTKS
+546 VRAKEGTVRMLTAKS
-561 VLQKLALDLQENSVK
+561 VLQKLALDFQENSVK

-584 SAKWSKKARE
+584 STKWSKEARE
-594 DLDLRKQVI
+594 DLALRKQVI
-603 KKTFVSLKDQIRGGA
+603 QETFVSLKNQIRGAA

-628 PAVDGKEFDMDKIAN
+628 PAIDGKEFDIDKVAN

-655 AKKIRDMQPDDII
+655 AKKIKDLKPDDII
-668 NEVTKSRF
+668 SEVTKSRF
-676 SKAIEVFNS
+676 SKGIEVFNS

-700 NTVGNAYETFLKPL
+700 NTIGNTYETFLKPL

-719 AALRGDIKTIRSGF
+719 GALRGDIKTIRSGF
-733 SQYVGM
+733 SQYIGM

-745 TIRAVGT
+745 TVRAVGT

-759 VLDPKVRT
+759 VLDPYVRT
-767 QDNLEIVNGK
+767 QDNLQIVNGK
-777 AIRPISGSNLGFDGK
+777 AVRPISGSNLGFDGK
-792 VGTAIDWIGR
+792 VGTAIDWLGA
-802 ISEFPTRLLMGT
+802 ISQFPTRLLMGT
-814 DELFKQIIYRGKLY
+814 DELFKQIIYRGRLY

-838 KFKLG
+838 GFKLG
-843 SKEAKENI
+843 TKEANENI

-878 SARVGT
+878 NARVGT
-884 FQNSLNDGRLLNIGK
+884 FQNSLDDGRLLNIGK
-899 AVESFLK
+899 LVTNILN
-906 EAPYLKFL
+906 EAPYFRFL
-914 APFVRTPT
+914 APFVKTPT

-941 MRELWK
+941 MRDLWR

>member
-20 TIKIEPVNSGLVKN
+20 TVKIEPVNSGLVKN

-58 NAVEEQGDF
+58 NAIEEQGDF

-77 IEFGDKDGKLSFNDF
+77 LEFGDKDGKLSFQDF
-92 IPRYVTPT
+92 IPKYIPPS

-112 LPIFHKPE
+112 LPVFHKPE

-157 LRGFGAGAVADL
+157 LRGLSAGAVADL
-169 TVFDPTEG
+169 TVFDPNEG
-177 RLSDMLVEFDSPLL
+177 RLSDMLVQFDSPVL
-191 NNAVTQYLATD
+191 NNAVTQYLASD
-202 ESDSE
+202 ENDTE

-215 LEGMALGGIFESVFY
+215 LEGMVLGGIFESVFY

-250 QKETSDVIDEIQNP
+250 QQEVATVID
-264 KIKKVS
+264 
-270 EDLNISKEEKIL
+270 D
-282 KNIDDFE
+282 
-289 ITSKKDYFSIV
+289 TSKGK
-300 SKTKQLTK
+300 KTKT
-308 EYSGTP
+308 
-314 VTKKEKYIIQ
+314 
-324 TEYSKKLNAMTV
+324 
-336 SDVKVSKEFRNTGV
+336 
-350 GKALYK
+350 
-356 IAIKDAFDK
+356 
-365 GLDFASDYS
+365 
-374 ISESALRVYK
+374 
-384 SLEKEG
+384 
-390 FDIIYNKNVK
+390 
-400 TIKNEVRLDPERG
+400 
-413 KQIITTDKTD
+413 
-423 TMPVVIIKRKLK
+423 
-435 DIKIKSIKVRKFAL
+435 VRKFAL

-472 QDSELWIKKV
+472 EDSELWIRKV
-482 INTKSFKNGEQVL
+482 INTKSFKSGEQVL

-508 VTKNY
+508 LTKEF
-513 LENDVLSNEVALELA
+513 LENDVLANKVALELA
-528 MTAGRNQKEVLK
+528 TTFGRDQKEVLK

-546 VRAKEGVVRMLTTKS
+546 VRAKEGVVRMLNAKS
-561 VLQKLALDLQENSVK
+561 VLQKLALDFQENSVK

-584 SAKWSKKARE
+584 STKWSKQARE
-594 DLDLRKQVI
+594 DLALRKQVI
-603 KKTFVSLKDQIRGGA
+603 QETFVSLKNQIRGAA

-628 PAVDGKEFDMDKIAN
+628 PALEGKEFDMDKVAN

-655 AKKIRDMQPDDII
+655 AKKIRDLKPDDVI

-676 SKAIEVFNS
+676 SKGIEVFNS

-700 NTVGNAYETFLKPL
+700 NFVGTAYEAFLKPL

-719 AALRGDIKTIRSGF
+719 GALRGDIKTIRSGF
-733 SQYVGM
+733 SQYIGM

-759 VLDPKVRT
+759 ILDPYVRT
-767 QDNLEIVNGK
+767 QDSLEIINGK
-777 AIRPISGSNLGFDGK
+777 AVKPISGSYLGFNGK
-792 VGTAIDWIGR
+792 IGTAIDWVGA
-802 ISEFPTRLLMGT
+802 ISQFPTRLLMGT
-814 DELFKQIIYRGKLY
+814 DELFKQIIYRGRLY

-838 KFKLG
+838 GFKLG
-843 SKEAKENI
+843 SKEAKDNI
-851 DKIFKNGFDE
+851 DKILKNGFDK

-869 NDIAARALE
+869 NDIASRALE
-878 SARVGT
+878 NARVGA
-884 FQNSLNDGRLLNIGK
+884 FQNSLDDGRLLNIGK

-941 MRELWK
+941 MRDLWK
-947 SGDRR
+947 TGDRR

-972 HLVNQDVTD
+972 HLVSQDVTD
-981 NEGNVYPRVTGAGPK
+981 SEGNAYPRVTGAGPK
-996 DTNIKKLWFQNGWQP
+996 DYNIKKLWLQSGWQP

-1034 FSILAIAADIREN
+1034 FSILSIAADIREN
-1047 QDNIDDEQKQNM
+1047 EDNIDDEQKGNM

-1097 YAGRQIG
+1097 YAGRQVG

-1111 LLGQGVPG
+1111 LLGQGIPG

-1153 LDVLTGEPIEK
+1153 LDLLTGEPIEK

-1195 PVRLEIARLKIRA
+1195 PVRLEIASLKIRA

-1253 LDQTI
+1253 LEQTI

-1284 FQAYKEKA
+1284 FQAYKTKA
-1292 KQDMLEEYPDV
+1292 KYDMLEEYPDV

-1311 IEKYGLRK
+1311 IEKYGFRK
-1319 STFDIDEGPKE
+1319 STFDIDERPKE

>member
-77 IEFGDKDGKLSFNDF
+77 IEFGDKDGKLSFKDF

-169 TVFDPTEG
+169 TVFDPNEG

-250 QKETSDVIDEIQNP
+250 QQEVAKVIDETNKYY
-264 KIKKVS
+264 KIKEDIKVKQINLD
-270 EDLNISKEEKIL
+270 EYNIL
-282 KNIDDFE
+282 
-289 ITSKKDYFSIV
+289 TSK
-300 SKTKQLTK
+300 
-308 EYSGTP
+308 G
-314 VTKKEKYIIQ
+314 
-324 TEYSKKLNAMTV
+324 
-336 SDVKVSKEFRNTGV
+336 
-350 GKALYK
+350 
-356 IAIKDAFDK
+356 
-365 GLDFASDYS
+365 
-374 ISESALRVYK
+374 
-384 SLEKEG
+384 
-390 FDIIYNKNVK
+390 
-400 TIKNEVRLDPERG
+400 
-413 KQIITTDKTD
+413 
-423 TMPVVIIKRKLK
+423 
-435 DIKIKSIKVRKFAL
+435 KVRKAKTEEEDFKAILSGKINAVDFDFMDSVSKLSDEYQLGNFEKKLKAKKLYIDDNKMGKVFVGKTKKDVELLKKAETPYDYGKSYGYSEEDIAAFYLQRRGGVKEIAYEEFISDKNNYIQKTETKKIIKKNKLIRQFAL
-449 EGDQGVNPK
+449 SDNDAINAK

-584 SAKWSKKARE
+584 STKWSKEARE

-884 FQNSLNDGRLLNIGK
+884 FQNSLDDGRLLNIGK

>member
-20 TIKIEPVNSGLVKN
+20 TVKIEPVSSGLVKN

-58 NAVEEQGDF
+58 NAVEAQGDF

-77 IEFGDKDGKLSFNDF
+77 IEFGDKDGKLSFKDF
-92 IPRYVTPT
+92 IPKYVTPT

-112 LPIFHKPE
+112 LPIFHKPK

-133 ITGFA
+133 VTGFA

-169 TVFDPTEG
+169 TVFDPNEG
-177 RLSDMLVEFDSPLL
+177 RLSDMLIEFDSPLL
-191 NNAVTQYLATD
+191 NNAVTQYLASD

-215 LEGMALGGIFESVFY
+215 LEGMVLGGIAESVFY

-239 GVRDLDERAKI
+239 GVRDLDERTKI
-250 QKETSDVIDEIQNP
+250 QQEVAKVID
-264 KIKKVS
+264 
-270 EDLNISKEEKIL
+270 D
-282 KNIDDFE
+282 
-289 ITSKKDYFSIV
+289 T
-300 SKTKQLTK
+300 TK
-308 EYSGTP
+308 
-314 VTKKEKYIIQ
+314 
-324 TEYSKKLNAMTV
+324 
-336 SDVKVSKEFRNTGV
+336 
-350 GKALYK
+350 GK
-356 IAIKDAFDK
+356 
-365 GLDFASDYS
+365 
-374 ISESALRVYK
+374 
-384 SLEKEG
+384 
-390 FDIIYNKNVK
+390 K
-400 TIKNEVRLDPERG
+400 TIA
-413 KQIITTDKTD
+413 
-423 TMPVVIIKRKLK
+423 
-435 DIKIKSIKVRKFAL
+435 VRKFAL
-449 EGDQGVNPK
+449 EGDQAINSK

-472 QDSELWIKKV
+472 QDSELWIRK
-482 INTKSFKNGEQVL
+482 ILNTKSFKNGEQVET
-495 RTIDNI
+495 TINNI

-508 VTKNY
+508 LTKEF
-513 LENDVLSNEVALELA
+513 LENDVLANKVALELA

-546 VRAKEGVVRMLTTKS
+546 VRAKDSTVRMLTTKS
-561 VLQKLALDLQENSVK
+561 VLQKLALDFQKNSVK

-584 SAKWSKKARE
+584 SIKWSKQARE
-594 DLDLRKQVI
+594 DLALRKQVI
-603 KKTFVSLKDQIRGGA
+603 QETTVSLKNQIRNAA

-628 PAVDGKEFDMDKIAN
+628 PAVDGKVFNMDKVAN

-655 AKKIRDMQPDDII
+655 AKKIRDLQPDDVI
-668 NEVTKSRF
+668 NEVTKSKF

-685 LYINSILSGTPTFIV
+685 AYINSILSGTPTFIV
-700 NTVGNAYETFLKPL
+700 NFVGNAYEAFLKPL

-733 SQYVGM
+733 SQYTGM

-752 ALRQGDA
+752 ALKQGDA
-759 VLDPKVRT
+759 ILDPMVRT
-767 QDNLEIVNGK
+767 QDNLQIVNGK

-792 VGTAIDWIGR
+792 VGTAIDWLGN
-802 ISEFPTRLLMGT
+802 ISQFPTRLLMGT
-814 DELFKQIIYRGKLY
+814 DELFKQIIYRGRLY
-828 SEAVDNTLEL
+828 SEAIDNTLEL
-838 KFKLG
+838 QFKLG
-843 SKEAKENI
+843 TKEAKDNI

-861 NGMANVKD
+861 KGMANVKD
-869 NDIAARALE
+869 NDIAARSLE

-884 FQNSLNDGRLLNIGK
+884 FQNSLDDGRLLNIGK
-899 AVESFLK
+899 AVETFLK
-906 EAPYLKFL
+906 EAPYLRFL

-941 MRELWK
+941 MRDLWK
-947 SGDRR
+947 TGDRR

-981 NEGNVYPRVTGAGPK
+981 SEGNLYPRVTGAGPK
-996 DTNIKKLWFQNGWQP
+996 DSDLQKLWLQTGWQP

-1034 FSILAIAADIREN
+1034 FSILSIAADIREN
-1047 QDNIDDEQKQNM
+1047 QDNINDEQKQDM
-1059 FTVGVLS
+1059 FTVAVLS
-1066 AIKSAGN
+1066 AIKSSGN

-1088 NLTPETFAK
+1088 NLTPETFLK
-1097 YAGRQIG
+1097 YAGKQIG

-1128 QARGFVD
+1128 QARDFVD

-1153 LDVLTGEPIEK
+1153 LDLLTGDPIEK
-1164 TGTSVYFNPDGFL
+1164 TGASVYFNPDGFL

-1184 LVGRKSELKED
+1184 LVGRKSEVKED
-1195 PVRLEIARLKIRA
+1195 PIRLEIARLKIKA
-1208 IAEPNQKELKVVNL
+1208 ISEPNQKELKVVNL

-1235 WISRIGKTTVGG
+1235 WISRIGKTTIGG

-1258 SSVSYLRRQEGNE
+1258 ESVSYLRRQEGNE
-1271 NFEGGKEMIIKKI
+1271 TYDGGKEMVIKKI
-1284 FQAYKEKA
+1284 FQAYKERA

-1311 IEKYGLRK
+1311 IDKYGLRK

>member
-138 GPAKF
+138 GPTKF

-157 LRGFGAGAVADL
+157 LRGLGAGAVADL
-169 TVFDPTEG
+169 TVFDPNEG

-250 QKETSDVIDEIQNP
+250 QQEVAKVID
-264 KIKKVS
+264 
-270 EDLNISKEEKIL
+270 D
-282 KNIDDFE
+282 
-289 ITSKKDYFSIV
+289 TSKGK
-300 SKTKQLTK
+300 KTK
-308 EYSGTP
+308 
-314 VTKKEKYIIQ
+314 
-324 TEYSKKLNAMTV
+324 A
-336 SDVKVSKEFRNTGV
+336 
-350 GKALYK
+350 
-356 IAIKDAFDK
+356 
-365 GLDFASDYS
+365 
-374 ISESALRVYK
+374 
-384 SLEKEG
+384 
-390 FDIIYNKNVK
+390 
-400 TIKNEVRLDPERG
+400 
-413 KQIITTDKTD
+413 
-423 TMPVVIIKRKLK
+423 
-435 DIKIKSIKVRKFAL
+435 VRKFAL

-884 FQNSLNDGRLLNIGK
+884 FQNSLDDGRLLNIGK

-1088 NLTPETFAK
+1088 NLTPENFTK
-1097 YAGRQIG
+1097 YVGKQIG

>member
-20 TIKIEPVNSGLVKN
+20 TVKIEPVSSGLVKN
-34 PTQEDPSYWNIAQD
+34 PTQEDPNYWKIAQD
-48 MFLSV
+48 MFLSI

-67 IDENIVSLGG
+67 LDENIVSLGG
-77 IEFGDKDGKLSFNDF
+77 LEFGDKDGKLSFNDF
-92 IPRYVTPT
+92 IPRYVTPS

-120 TLAGNMTEGVSRF
+120 TLAGDMTEGVSRF

-157 LRGFGAGAVADL
+157 LRGLGAGAVADL
-169 TVFDPTEG
+169 TVFDPNEG
-177 RLSDMLVEFDSPLL
+177 RLSDMLVQFDSPVL
-191 NNAVTQYLATD
+191 NNAVTQYLASD
-202 ESDSE
+202 ENDTE

-215 LEGMALGGIFESVFY
+215 LEGMVLGGIFESVFY

-250 QKETSDVIDEIQNP
+250 QKEVAKVID
-264 KIKKVS
+264 
-270 EDLNISKEEKIL
+270 D
-282 KNIDDFE
+282 
-289 ITSKKDYFSIV
+289 TSKGK
-300 SKTKQLTK
+300 KTKT
-308 EYSGTP
+308 
-314 VTKKEKYIIQ
+314 
-324 TEYSKKLNAMTV
+324 
-336 SDVKVSKEFRNTGV
+336 
-350 GKALYK
+350 
-356 IAIKDAFDK
+356 
-365 GLDFASDYS
+365 
-374 ISESALRVYK
+374 
-384 SLEKEG
+384 
-390 FDIIYNKNVK
+390 
-400 TIKNEVRLDPERG
+400 
-413 KQIITTDKTD
+413 
-423 TMPVVIIKRKLK
+423 
-435 DIKIKSIKVRKFAL
+435 VRKFAL
-449 EGDQGVNPK
+449 EGDQGVNAK

-472 QDSELWIKKV
+472 QDSELWIKK
-482 INTKSFKNGEQVL
+482 ILNTKSFKNGEQVL

-508 VTKNY
+508 VTKEF
-513 LENDVLSNEVALELA
+513 LENDVLANEVALELA

-546 VRAKEGVVRMLTTKS
+546 VRAKEATVRMLTTKS
-561 VLQKLALDLQENSVK
+561 VLQKLAFDFQESSVK

-584 SAKWSKKARE
+584 STKWSKQAKE
-594 DLDLRKQVI
+594 DLALRKEVI
-603 KKTFVSLKDQIRGGA
+603 QETFVSLKDQIRGGA
-618 RTTQAGRIKV
+618 RITQAGRIKV
-628 PAVDGKEFDMDKIAN
+628 PAIEGKEFDIDKIAN

-655 AKKIRDMQPDDII
+655 AKKIKEMKPDDVI

-676 SKAIEVFNS
+676 SKGIEVFNS

-719 AALRGDIKTIRSGF
+719 GALRADIKTIRSGF
-733 SQYVGM
+733 SQYIGM

-759 VLDPKVRT
+759 ILDPFVRT
-767 QDNLEIVNGK
+767 QDNLQIVNGK
-777 AIRPISGSNLGFDGK
+777 AVRPISGSNLGFGGK
-792 VGTAIDWIGR
+792 VGTAIDWLGA
-802 ISEFPTRLLMGT
+802 ISQFPTRLLMGT
-814 DELFKQIIYRGKLY
+814 DELFKQVIYRGRLY
-828 SEAVDNTLEL
+828 SEAIDNTLEL
-838 KFKLG
+838 GFKLG
-843 SKEAKENI
+843 LKEAKDNI
-851 DKIFKNGFDE
+851 DKIFKNGFDK

-878 SARVGT
+878 NARVGT
-884 FQNSLNDGRLLNIGK
+884 FQNSLDDGRLLNIGK

-906 EAPYLKFL
+906 EAPYLRFL

-941 MRELWK
+941 MRELWR

-972 HLVNQDVTD
+972 HLVGQDITD
-981 NEGNVYPRVTGAGPK
+981 SKGNIYPRVTGAGPK
-996 DTNIKKLWFQNGWQP
+996 DSNVKKLWFQNGWQP

-1097 YAGRQIG
+1097 YAGRQVG

-1153 LDVLTGEPIEK
+1153 LDLLTGEPIEK

-1177 SVTQGAI
+1177 SVSQGAI

-1195 PVRLEIARLKIRA
+1195 PVRLEIARLKIGA

-1235 WISRIGKTTVGG
+1235 WISRIGKTTISG
-1247 LTLKER
+1247 LTLEER
-1253 LDQTI
+1253 LKQTI
-1258 SSVSYLRRQEGNE
+1258 DSPSYLRRQEGNE

-1284 FQAYKEKA
+1284 FQAYKTKA

-1303 AEAVKNAR
+1303 AEAIKNAR

-1319 STFDIDEGPKE
+1319 STFDIDERPKE
-1330 LLPRR
+1330 LLPRQ

>member
-20 TIKIEPVNSGLVKN
+20 TVKIEPVNSGLVKN
-34 PTQEDPSYWNIAQD
+34 PTQEDPNYWTVAQD
-48 MFLSV
+48 MFLSI

-67 IDENIVSLGG
+67 LDENIVSLGG
-77 IEFGDKDGKLSFNDF
+77 LEFGDKDGKLTFKDF
-92 IPRYVTPT
+92 IPRYIPPS

-148 LSGSLIKTS
+148 LTGSLVKTS
-157 LRGFGAGAVADL
+157 LRGFSAGAVADL
-169 TVFDPTEG
+169 TVFDPNEG

-202 ESDSE
+202 ENDSE

-250 QKETSDVIDEIQNP
+250 QQEVAKVID
-264 KIKKVS
+264 
-270 EDLNISKEEKIL
+270 D
-282 KNIDDFE
+282 
-289 ITSKKDYFSIV
+289 TSKGK
-300 SKTKQLTK
+300 KTK
-308 EYSGTP
+308 
-314 VTKKEKYIIQ
+314 
-324 TEYSKKLNAMTV
+324 A
-336 SDVKVSKEFRNTGV
+336 
-350 GKALYK
+350 
-356 IAIKDAFDK
+356 
-365 GLDFASDYS
+365 
-374 ISESALRVYK
+374 
-384 SLEKEG
+384 
-390 FDIIYNKNVK
+390 
-400 TIKNEVRLDPERG
+400 
-413 KQIITTDKTD
+413 
-423 TMPVVIIKRKLK
+423 
-435 DIKIKSIKVRKFAL
+435 VRKFAL

-472 QDSELWIKKV
+472 EDSELWIRKV
-482 INTKSFKNGEQVL
+482 INTKSFKSGEQVL

-508 VTKNY
+508 VTKEF
-513 LENDVLSNEVALELA
+513 LENDVLSNKVALELA
-528 MTAGRNQKEVLK
+528 TTARRDQKEVLK

-546 VRAKEGVVRMLTTKS
+546 VRAKEGTVRMLTAKS
-561 VLQKLALDLQENSVK
+561 VLQKLALDFQENSVK

-584 SAKWSKKARE
+584 STKWSKQARE
-594 DLDLRKQVI
+594 DLALRKQVI
-603 KKTFVSLKDQIRGGA
+603 QETFVSLKNQIRGAA

-628 PAVDGKEFDMDKIAN
+628 PAIDGKEFDIDKVAN

-655 AKKIRDMQPDDII
+655 AKKIKDLKPDDII
-668 NEVTKSRF
+668 SEVTKSRF
-676 SKAIEVFNS
+676 SKGIEVFNS

-700 NTVGNAYETFLKPL
+700 NTIGNTYETFLKPL

-719 AALRGDIKTIRSGF
+719 GALRGDIKTIRSGF
-733 SQYVGM
+733 SQYIGM

-759 VLDPKVRT
+759 VLDPYVRT
-767 QDNLEIVNGK
+767 QDNLQIVNGK
-777 AIRPISGSNLGFDGK
+777 AVRPISGSNLGFDGK
-792 VGTAIDWIGR
+792 VGTAIDWLGA
-802 ISEFPTRLLMGT
+802 ISQFPTRLLMGT
-814 DELFKQIIYRGKLY
+814 DELFKQIIYRGRLY

-838 KFKLG
+838 GFKLG
-843 SKEAKENI
+843 TKEAKENI

-878 SARVGT
+878 NARVGT
-884 FQNSLNDGRLLNIGK
+884 FQNSLDDGRLLNIGK
-899 AVESFLK
+899 LVTNILN
-906 EAPYLKFL
+906 EAPYFRFL
-914 APFVRTPT
+914 APFVKTPT

-941 MRELWK
+941 MRDLWR

-981 NEGNVYPRVTGAGPK
+981 NDGNLYPRVTGAGPK
-996 DTNIKKLWFQNGWQP
+996 DSNVKKLWFQSGWQP

-1034 FSILAIAADIREN
+1034 FYILGIVADIREN
-1047 QDNIDDEQKQNM
+1047 QDNINDEQKQNM
-1059 FTVGVLS
+1059 FTVAVLS

-1073 KSYLRGISDAFDLAE
+1073 KSYLRGTSDAFDLAE
-1088 NLTPETFAK
+1088 NLTPETFAQYVGK
-1097 YAGRQIG
+1097 QFG

-1128 QARGFVD
+1128 QARGFID

-1153 LDVLTGEPIEK
+1153 LDLLTGDPIEK

-1184 LVGRKSELKED
+1184 LVGRKSQVKED
-1195 PVRLEIARLKIRA
+1195 PVRLEIARLKIKA

-1235 WISRIGKTTVGG
+1235 WISRIGKTTISG

-1253 LDQTI
+1253 LERTI
-1258 SSVSYLRRQEGNE
+1258 ESVSYLRRQEGNE
-1271 NFEGGKEMIIKKI
+1271 TYDGGKEMIIKKI
-1284 FQAYKEKA
+1284 FQAYKTKA

-1303 AEAVKNAR
+1303 AEAIKNAR

>member
-250 QKETSDVIDEIQNP
+250 QQDVAKVIDETNKYY
-264 KIKKVS
+264 KIKEDIKVKQINLD
-270 EDLNISKEEKIL
+270 EYNIL
-282 KNIDDFE
+282 
-289 ITSKKDYFSIV
+289 TSK
-300 SKTKQLTK
+300 
-308 EYSGTP
+308 G
-314 VTKKEKYIIQ
+314 
-324 TEYSKKLNAMTV
+324 
-336 SDVKVSKEFRNTGV
+336 
-350 GKALYK
+350 
-356 IAIKDAFDK
+356 
-365 GLDFASDYS
+365 
-374 ISESALRVYK
+374 
-384 SLEKEG
+384 
-390 FDIIYNKNVK
+390 
-400 TIKNEVRLDPERG
+400 
-413 KQIITTDKTD
+413 
-423 TMPVVIIKRKLK
+423 
-435 DIKIKSIKVRKFAL
+435 KVRKAKTEEEDFKAILSGKINAVDFDFMDSVSKLSDEYQLGNFEKKLKAKKLYIDDNKMGKVFVGKTKKDVELLKKAETPYDYGKSYGYSEEDIAAFYLQRRGGVKEIAYEEFISDKNNYIQKTETKKIIKKNKLIRQFAL
-449 EGDQGVNPK
+449 SDNDAINAK

-472 QDSELWIKKV
+472 EDSELWIRKV
-482 INTKSFKNGEQVL
+482 INTKSFKSGEQVL

-508 VTKNY
+508 VTKEF
-513 LENDVLSNEVALELA
+513 LENDVLSNKVALELA
-528 MTAGRNQKEVLK
+528 TTARRDQKEVLK

-546 VRAKEGVVRMLTTKS
+546 VRAKEGTVRMLTAKS
-561 VLQKLALDLQENSVK
+561 VLQKLALDFQENSVK

-584 SAKWSKKARE
+584 STKWSKEARE
-594 DLDLRKQVI
+594 DLALRKQVI
-603 KKTFVSLKDQIRGGA
+603 QETFVSLKNQIRGAA

-628 PAVDGKEFDMDKIAN
+628 PAIDGKEFDIDKVAN

-655 AKKIRDMQPDDII
+655 AKKIKDLKPDDII
-668 NEVTKSRF
+668 SEVTKSRF
-676 SKAIEVFNS
+676 SKGIEVFNS

-700 NTVGNAYETFLKPL
+700 NTIGNTYETFLKPL

-719 AALRGDIKTIRSGF
+719 GALRGDIKTIRSGF
-733 SQYVGM
+733 SQYIGM

-745 TIRAVGT
+745 TVRAVGT

-759 VLDPKVRT
+759 VLDPYVRT
-767 QDNLEIVNGK
+767 QDNLQIVNGK
-777 AIRPISGSNLGFDGK
+777 AVRPISGSNLGFDGK
-792 VGTAIDWIGR
+792 VGTAIDWLGA
-802 ISEFPTRLLMGT
+802 ISQFPTRLLMGT
-814 DELFKQIIYRGKLY
+814 DELFKQIIYRGRLY

-838 KFKLG
+838 GFKLG
-843 SKEAKENI
+843 TKEANENI

-878 SARVGT
+878 NARVGT
-884 FQNSLNDGRLLNIGK
+884 FQNSLDDGRLLNIGK
-899 AVESFLK
+899 LVTNILN
-906 EAPYLKFL
+906 EAPYFRFL
-914 APFVRTPT
+914 APFVKTPT

-941 MRELWK
+941 MRDLWR

>member
-169 TVFDPTEG
+169 TVFDPNEG

-191 NNAVTQYLATD
+191 NNAVTQYLASD

-250 QKETSDVIDEIQNP
+250 QQDVAKVIDETNKYY
-264 KIKKVS
+264 KIKEDIKVKQINLD
-270 EDLNISKEEKIL
+270 EYNIL
-282 KNIDDFE
+282 
-289 ITSKKDYFSIV
+289 TSK
-300 SKTKQLTK
+300 
-308 EYSGTP
+308 G
-314 VTKKEKYIIQ
+314 
-324 TEYSKKLNAMTV
+324 
-336 SDVKVSKEFRNTGV
+336 
-350 GKALYK
+350 
-356 IAIKDAFDK
+356 
-365 GLDFASDYS
+365 
-374 ISESALRVYK
+374 
-384 SLEKEG
+384 
-390 FDIIYNKNVK
+390 
-400 TIKNEVRLDPERG
+400 
-413 KQIITTDKTD
+413 
-423 TMPVVIIKRKLK
+423 
-435 DIKIKSIKVRKFAL
+435 KVRKAKTEEEDFKAILSGKINAVDFDFMDSVSKLSDEYQLGNFEKKLKAKKLYIDDNKMGKVFVGKTKKDVELLKKAETPYDYGKSYGYSEEDIAAFYLQRRGGVKEIAYEEFISDKNNYIQKTETKKIIKKNKLIRQFAL
-449 EGDQGVNPK
+449 SDNDAINAK

-508 VTKNY
+508 VTKEF
-513 LENDVLSNEVALELA
+513 LENDVLANEVALELA
-528 MTAGRNQKEVLK
+528 TTARRDQKEVLK

-546 VRAKEGVVRMLTTKS
+546 VRAKEGTVRMLTAKS
-561 VLQKLALDLQENSVK
+561 VLQKLALDFQENSVK

-584 SAKWSKKARE
+584 STKWSKEARE
-594 DLDLRKQVI
+594 DLALRKQVI
-603 KKTFVSLKDQIRGGA
+603 QETFVSLKNQIRGAA

-628 PAVDGKEFDMDKIAN
+628 PAIDGKEFDIDKVAN

-655 AKKIRDMQPDDII
+655 AKKIKDLKPDDII
-668 NEVTKSRF
+668 SEVTKSRF
-676 SKAIEVFNS
+676 SKGIEVFNS

-700 NTVGNAYETFLKPL
+700 NTIGNTYETFLKPL

-719 AALRGDIKTIRSGF
+719 GALRGDIKTIRSGF
-733 SQYVGM
+733 SQYIGM

-745 TIRAVGT
+745 TVRAVGT

-759 VLDPKVRT
+759 VLDPYVRT
-767 QDNLEIVNGK
+767 QDNLQIVNGK
-777 AIRPISGSNLGFDGK
+777 AVRPISGSNLGFDGK
-792 VGTAIDWIGR
+792 VGTAIDWLGA
-802 ISEFPTRLLMGT
+802 ISQFPTRLLMGT
-814 DELFKQIIYRGKLY
+814 DELFKQIIYRGRLY

-838 KFKLG
+838 GFKLG
-843 SKEAKENI
+843 TKEANENI

-878 SARVGT
+878 NARVGT
-884 FQNSLNDGRLLNIGK
+884 FQNSLDDGRLLNIGK
-899 AVESFLK
+899 LVTNILN
-906 EAPYLKFL
+906 EAPYFRFL
-914 APFVRTPT
+914 APFVKTPT

-941 MRELWK
+941 MRDLWR

>member
-169 TVFDPTEG
+169 TVFDPNEG

-191 NNAVTQYLATD
+191 NNAVTQYLASD

-250 QKETSDVIDEIQNP
+250 QQDVAKVIDETNKYY
-264 KIKKVS
+264 KIKEDIKVKQINLD
-270 EDLNISKEEKIL
+270 EYNIL
-282 KNIDDFE
+282 
-289 ITSKKDYFSIV
+289 TSK
-300 SKTKQLTK
+300 
-308 EYSGTP
+308 G
-314 VTKKEKYIIQ
+314 
-324 TEYSKKLNAMTV
+324 
-336 SDVKVSKEFRNTGV
+336 
-350 GKALYK
+350 
-356 IAIKDAFDK
+356 
-365 GLDFASDYS
+365 
-374 ISESALRVYK
+374 
-384 SLEKEG
+384 
-390 FDIIYNKNVK
+390 
-400 TIKNEVRLDPERG
+400 
-413 KQIITTDKTD
+413 
-423 TMPVVIIKRKLK
+423 
-435 DIKIKSIKVRKFAL
+435 KVRKAKTEEEDFKAILSGKINAVDFDFMDSVSKLSDEYQLGNFEKKLKAKKLYIDDNKMGKVFVGKTKKDVELLKKAETPYDYGKSYGYSEEDIAAFYLQRRGGVKEIAYEEFISDKNNYIQKTETKKIIKKNKLIRQFAL
-449 EGDQGVNPK
+449 SDNDAINAK

-508 VTKNY
+508 VTKEF
-513 LENDVLSNEVALELA
+513 LENDVLANEVALELA

-546 VRAKEGVVRMLTTKS
+546 VRAKEATVRMLTTKS
-561 VLQKLALDLQENSVK
+561 VLQKLALDFQENSVK

-584 SAKWSKKARE
+584 SAKWSKEARE
-594 DLDLRKQVI
+594 DLALRKQVI
-603 KKTFVSLKDQIRGGA
+603 QETFVSLKNQIRGAA

-628 PAVDGKEFDMDKIAN
+628 PAVDGKEFDIDKIAN

-655 AKKIRDMQPDDII
+655 AKKIRDLKPDDVI

-676 SKAIEVFNS
+676 SKGIEVFNS

-700 NTVGNAYETFLKPL
+700 NFVGTAYEAFLKPL

-719 AALRGDIKTIRSGF
+719 GALRGDIKTIRSGF
-733 SQYVGM
+733 SQYIGM

-759 VLDPKVRT
+759 VLDPYVRT
-767 QDNLEIVNGK
+767 QDSLEIINGK
-777 AIRPISGSNLGFDGK
+777 AVKPISGSYLGFNGK
-792 VGTAIDWIGR
+792 IGTAIDWVGA
-802 ISEFPTRLLMGT
+802 ISQFPTRLLMGT
-814 DELFKQIIYRGKLY
+814 DELFKQIIYRGRLY

-838 KFKLG
+838 GFKLG
-843 SKEAKENI
+843 SKEAKDNI
-851 DKIFKNGFDE
+851 DKILKNGFDK

-878 SARVGT
+878 NARVGA
-884 FQNSLNDGRLLNIGK
+884 FQNSLDDGRLLNIGK

-941 MRELWK
+941 MRDLWK
-947 SGDRR
+947 TGDRR

-972 HLVNQDVTD
+972 HLVSQDVTD
-981 NEGNVYPRVTGAGPK
+981 NEGNAYPRVTGAGPK
-996 DTNIKKLWFQNGWQP
+996 DYNVQKLWLQSGWQP

-1047 QDNIDDEQKQNM
+1047 EDNIDDEQKGNM
-1059 FTVGVLS
+1059 FTVGILS

-1097 YAGRQIG
+1097 YAGRQVG

-1111 LLGQGVPG
+1111 LLGQGIPG

>member
-169 TVFDPTEG
+169 TVFDPNEG

-191 NNAVTQYLATD
+191 NNAVTQYLASD

-250 QKETSDVIDEIQNP
+250 QQDVAKVIDETNKYY
-264 KIKKVS
+264 KIKEDIKVKQINLD
-270 EDLNISKEEKIL
+270 EYNIL
-282 KNIDDFE
+282 
-289 ITSKKDYFSIV
+289 TSK
-300 SKTKQLTK
+300 
-308 EYSGTP
+308 G
-314 VTKKEKYIIQ
+314 
-324 TEYSKKLNAMTV
+324 
-336 SDVKVSKEFRNTGV
+336 
-350 GKALYK
+350 
-356 IAIKDAFDK
+356 
-365 GLDFASDYS
+365 
-374 ISESALRVYK
+374 
-384 SLEKEG
+384 
-390 FDIIYNKNVK
+390 
-400 TIKNEVRLDPERG
+400 
-413 KQIITTDKTD
+413 
-423 TMPVVIIKRKLK
+423 
-435 DIKIKSIKVRKFAL
+435 KVRKAKTEEEDFKAILSGKINAVDFDFMDSVSKLSDEYQLGNFEKKLKAKKLYIDDNKMGKVFVGKTKKDVELLKKAETPYDYGKSYGYSEEDIAAFYLQRRGGVKEIAYEEFISDKNNYIQKTETKKIIKKNKLIRQFAL
-449 EGDQGVNPK
+449 SDNDAINAK

-508 VTKNY
+508 VTKEF
-513 LENDVLSNEVALELA
+513 LENDVLANEVALELA

-546 VRAKEGVVRMLTTKS
+546 VRAKEATVRMLTTKS
-561 VLQKLALDLQENSVK
+561 VLQKLALDFQENSVK

-584 SAKWSKKARE
+584 SAKWSKEARE
-594 DLDLRKQVI
+594 DLALRKQVI
-603 KKTFVSLKDQIRGGA
+603 QETFVSLKNQIRGAA

-628 PAVDGKEFDMDKIAN
+628 PAVDGKEFDIDKIAN

-655 AKKIRDMQPDDII
+655 AKKIRDLKPDDVI

-676 SKAIEVFNS
+676 SKGIEVFNS

-700 NTVGNAYETFLKPL
+700 NFVGTAYEAFLKPL

-719 AALRGDIKTIRSGF
+719 GALRGDIKTIRSGF
-733 SQYVGM
+733 SQYIGM

-759 VLDPKVRT
+759 VLDPYVRT
-767 QDNLEIVNGK
+767 QDSLEIINGK
-777 AIRPISGSNLGFDGK
+777 AVKPISGSYLGFNGK
-792 VGTAIDWIGR
+792 IGTAIDWVGA
-802 ISEFPTRLLMGT
+802 ISQFPTRLLMGT
-814 DELFKQIIYRGKLY
+814 DELFKQIIYRGRLY

-838 KFKLG
+838 GFKLG
-843 SKEAKENI
+843 SKEAKDNI
-851 DKIFKNGFDE
+851 DKILKNGFDK

-878 SARVGT
+878 NARVGA
-884 FQNSLNDGRLLNIGK
+884 FQNSLDDGRLLNIGK

-941 MRELWK
+941 MRDLWK
-947 SGDRR
+947 TGDRR

-972 HLVNQDVTD
+972 HLVSQDVTD
-981 NEGNVYPRVTGAGPK
+981 SEGNAYPRVTGAGPK
-996 DTNIKKLWFQNGWQP
+996 DYNVQKLWLQSGWQP

-1047 QDNIDDEQKQNM
+1047 EDNIDDEQKGNM

-1097 YAGRQIG
+1097 YAGRQVG

-1111 LLGQGVPG
+1111 LLGQGIPG

>member
-77 IEFGDKDGKLSFNDF
+77 IEFGDKDGKLSFKDF

-148 LSGSLIKTS
+148 LSGSLVKTS

-191 NNAVTQYLATD
+191 NNAVTQYLASD

-250 QKETSDVIDEIQNP
+250 QQEVAKVIDETNKYY
-264 KIKKVS
+264 KIKEDIKVKQINLD
-270 EDLNISKEEKIL
+270 EYNIL
-282 KNIDDFE
+282 
-289 ITSKKDYFSIV
+289 TSK
-300 SKTKQLTK
+300 
-308 EYSGTP
+308 G
-314 VTKKEKYIIQ
+314 
-324 TEYSKKLNAMTV
+324 
-336 SDVKVSKEFRNTGV
+336 
-350 GKALYK
+350 
-356 IAIKDAFDK
+356 
-365 GLDFASDYS
+365 
-374 ISESALRVYK
+374 
-384 SLEKEG
+384 
-390 FDIIYNKNVK
+390 
-400 TIKNEVRLDPERG
+400 
-413 KQIITTDKTD
+413 
-423 TMPVVIIKRKLK
+423 
-435 DIKIKSIKVRKFAL
+435 KVRKAKTEEEDFKAILSGKINAVDFDFMDSVSKLSDEYQLGNFEKKLKAKKLYIDDNKMGKVFVGKTKKDVELLKKAETPYDYGKSYGYSEEDIAAFYLQRRGGVKEIAYEEFISDKNNYIQKTETKKIIKKNKLIRQFAL
-449 EGDQGVNPK
+449 SDNDAINAK

-472 QDSELWIKKV
+472 EDSELWIRKV
-482 INTKSFKNGEQVL
+482 INTKSFKSGEQVL

-508 VTKNY
+508 VTKEF
-513 LENDVLSNEVALELA
+513 LENDVLSNKVALELA
-528 MTAGRNQKEVLK
+528 TTARRDQKEVLK

-546 VRAKEGVVRMLTTKS
+546 VRAKEGTVRMLTAKS
-561 VLQKLALDLQENSVK
+561 VLQKLALDFQENSVK

-584 SAKWSKKARE
+584 STKWSKEARE
-594 DLDLRKQVI
+594 DLALRKQVI
-603 KKTFVSLKDQIRGGA
+603 QETFVSLKNQIRGAA

-628 PAVDGKEFDMDKIAN
+628 PAIDGKEFDIDKVAN

-655 AKKIRDMQPDDII
+655 AKKIKDLKPDDII
-668 NEVTKSRF
+668 SEVTKSRF
-676 SKAIEVFNS
+676 SKGIEVFNS

-700 NTVGNAYETFLKPL
+700 NTIGNTYETFLKPL

-719 AALRGDIKTIRSGF
+719 GALRGDIKTIRSGF
-733 SQYVGM
+733 SQYIGM

-745 TIRAVGT
+745 TVRAVGT

-759 VLDPKVRT
+759 VLDPYVRT
-767 QDNLEIVNGK
+767 QDNLQIVNGK
-777 AIRPISGSNLGFDGK
+777 AVRPISGSNLGFDGK
-792 VGTAIDWIGR
+792 VGTAIDWLGA
-802 ISEFPTRLLMGT
+802 ISQFPTRLLMGT
-814 DELFKQIIYRGKLY
+814 DELFKQIIYRGRLY

-838 KFKLG
+838 GFKLG
-843 SKEAKENI
+843 TKEANENI

-878 SARVGT
+878 NARVGT
-884 FQNSLNDGRLLNIGK
+884 FQNSLDDGRLLNIGK
-899 AVESFLK
+899 LVTNILN
-906 EAPYLKFL
+906 EAPYFRFL
-914 APFVRTPT
+914 APFVKTPT

-941 MRELWK
+941 MRDLWR

>member
-20 TIKIEPVNSGLVKN
+20 TVKIEPVSSGLVKN
-34 PTQEDPSYWNIAQD
+34 PTQEDPSYWTIAQD
-48 MFLSV
+48 MFLSI

-67 IDENIVSLGG
+67 LDENIVSLGG
-77 IEFGDKDGKLSFNDF
+77 LEFGDKDGKLTFKDF
-92 IPRYVTPT
+92 IPRYVPPS

-148 LSGSLIKTS
+148 LTGSLVKTS
-157 LRGFGAGAVADL
+157 LRGFSAGAVADL
-169 TVFDPTEG
+169 TVFDPNEG

-215 LEGMALGGIFESVFY
+215 LEGMALGGLTESIFY

-250 QKETSDVIDEIQNP
+250 QQEVAKVIDDTN
-264 KIKKVS
+264 KGK
-270 EDLNISKEEKIL
+270 
-282 KNIDDFE
+282 
-289 ITSKKDYFSIV
+289 
-300 SKTKQLTK
+300 KTK
-308 EYSGTP
+308 
-314 VTKKEKYIIQ
+314 
-324 TEYSKKLNAMTV
+324 A
-336 SDVKVSKEFRNTGV
+336 
-350 GKALYK
+350 
-356 IAIKDAFDK
+356 
-365 GLDFASDYS
+365 
-374 ISESALRVYK
+374 
-384 SLEKEG
+384 
-390 FDIIYNKNVK
+390 
-400 TIKNEVRLDPERG
+400 
-413 KQIITTDKTD
+413 
-423 TMPVVIIKRKLK
+423 
-435 DIKIKSIKVRKFAL
+435 VRKFAL

-482 INTKSFKNGEQVL
+482 INTKSFKSGEQVL

-508 VTKNY
+508 VTKEF
-513 LENDVLSNEVALELA
+513 LENDVLTNEVALEVA
-528 MTAGRNQKEVLK
+528 MTAGRDQKEVLK

-546 VRAKEGVVRMLTTKS
+546 VRVKEATVRMLTTKS
-561 VLQKLALDLQENSVK
+561 TLQKLALDFQENSVK

-584 SAKWSKKARE
+584 STKWSKEARE
-594 DLDLRKQVI
+594 DLALRKQVI
-603 KKTFVSLKDQIRGGA
+603 QETFVSLKNQIRGAA

-628 PAVDGKEFDMDKIAN
+628 PAVDGKEFDIDKVAN

-655 AKKIRDMQPDDII
+655 AKKIRDLKPDDVI

-676 SKAIEVFNS
+676 SKGIEVFNS

-700 NTVGNAYETFLKPL
+700 NLVGNAYETILKPL

-719 AALRGDIKTIRSGF
+719 GALRGDIKTIRSGF
-733 SQYVGM
+733 SQYIGM

-745 TIRAVGT
+745 TIRAVGI
-752 ALRQGDA
+752 ALKQGDA
-759 VLDPKVRT
+759 VLDPFVRT
-767 QDNLEIVNGK
+767 QDNLQIVNGK
-777 AIRPISGSNLGFDGK
+777 AVRPISGSNLGFNGK
-792 VGTAIDWIGR
+792 VGTAIDWIGA
-802 ISEFPTRLLMGT
+802 ISQFPTRLLMGT
-814 DELFKQIIYRGKLY
+814 DELFKQIIYRGRLY
-828 SEAVDNTLEL
+828 SEAIDNTLEL
-838 KFKLG
+838 GFKLET
-843 SKEAKENI
+843 KEAKDNI
-851 DKIFKNGFDE
+851 DKIFKNGFDK

-878 SARVGT
+878 NARVGT
-884 FQNSLNDGRLLNIGK
+884 FQNSLDDGRLLNIGK
-899 AVESFLK
+899 LVTNILN
-906 EAPYLKFL
+906 EAPYFRFL
-914 APFVRTPT
+914 APFVKTPT

-933 VLGAFTKP
+933 VLGALTKP
-941 MRELWK
+941 MRELWR

-952 ARADVLGRQL
+952 ARADLLGRQL

-972 HLVNQDVTD
+972 HLVNQDITD
-981 NEGNVYPRVTGAGPK
+981 SKGNVYPRVTGAGPK
-996 DTNIKKLWFQNGWQP
+996 DSNVKKLWFQSGWQP
-1011 YSIAQQNPDG
+1011 YSIAQQNDDG

-1047 QDNIDDEQKQNM
+1047 QDNINDEQKQNM
-1059 FTVGVLS
+1059 FTVAVLS

-1088 NLTPETFAK
+1088 NLTPETFARYVGK
-1097 YAGRQIG
+1097 QIG

-1111 LLGQGVPG
+1111 LLGQDIPG
-1119 ITEPDKEIL
+1119 ITEIDKEIL

-1135 EIIKKTPFIDKT
+1135 EIIKKAPLINKT

-1153 LDVLTGEPIEK
+1153 LDLLTGEPIER
-1164 TGTSVYFNPDGFL
+1164 TGTSVYFNPDNFL

-1184 LVGRKSELKED
+1184 LVGRKSKVKED

-1208 IAEPNQKELKVVNL
+1208 ISEPNQKELKVVNL
-1222 IDYKK
+1222 VDYKK

-1258 SSVSYLRRQEGNE
+1258 NSISYLRRQEGNE

-1284 FQAYKEKA
+1284 FQAYKTKA

-1319 STFDIDEGPKE
+1319 STFDIDERPKE

>member
-191 NNAVTQYLATD
+191 NNAVTQYLASD

-250 QKETSDVIDEIQNP
+250 QQDVAKVIDETNKYY
-264 KIKKVS
+264 KIKEDIKVKQINLD
-270 EDLNISKEEKIL
+270 EYNIL
-282 KNIDDFE
+282 
-289 ITSKKDYFSIV
+289 TSK
-300 SKTKQLTK
+300 
-308 EYSGTP
+308 G
-314 VTKKEKYIIQ
+314 
-324 TEYSKKLNAMTV
+324 
-336 SDVKVSKEFRNTGV
+336 
-350 GKALYK
+350 
-356 IAIKDAFDK
+356 
-365 GLDFASDYS
+365 
-374 ISESALRVYK
+374 
-384 SLEKEG
+384 
-390 FDIIYNKNVK
+390 
-400 TIKNEVRLDPERG
+400 
-413 KQIITTDKTD
+413 
-423 TMPVVIIKRKLK
+423 
-435 DIKIKSIKVRKFAL
+435 KVRKAKTEEEDFKAILSGKINAVDFDFMDSVSKLSDEYQLGNFEKKLKAKKLYIDDNKMGKVFVGKTKKDVELLKKAETPYDYGKSYGYSEEDIAAFYLQRRGGVKEIAYEEFISDKNNYIQKTETKKIIKKNKLIRQFAL
-449 EGDQGVNPK
+449 SDNDAINAK

-472 QDSELWIKKV
+472 EDSELWIRKV
-482 INTKSFKNGEQVL
+482 INTKSFKSGEQVL

-508 VTKNY
+508 VTKEF
-513 LENDVLSNEVALELA
+513 LENDVLSNKVALELA
-528 MTAGRNQKEVLK
+528 TTARRDQKEVLK

-546 VRAKEGVVRMLTTKS
+546 VRAKEGTVRMLTAKS
-561 VLQKLALDLQENSVK
+561 VLQKLALDFQENSVK

-584 SAKWSKKARE
+584 STKWSKEARE
-594 DLDLRKQVI
+594 DLALRKQVI
-603 KKTFVSLKDQIRGGA
+603 QETFVSLKNQIRGAA

-628 PAVDGKEFDMDKIAN
+628 PAIDGKEFDIDKVAN

-655 AKKIRDMQPDDII
+655 AKKIKDLKPDDII
-668 NEVTKSRF
+668 SEVTKSRF
-676 SKAIEVFNS
+676 SKGIEVFNS

-700 NTVGNAYETFLKPL
+700 NTIGNTYETFLKPL

-719 AALRGDIKTIRSGF
+719 GALRGDIKTIRSGF
-733 SQYVGM
+733 SQYIGM

-745 TIRAVGT
+745 TVRAVGT

-759 VLDPKVRT
+759 VLDPYVRT
-767 QDNLEIVNGK
+767 QDNLQIVNGK
-777 AIRPISGSNLGFDGK
+777 AVRPISGSNLGFDGK
-792 VGTAIDWIGR
+792 VGTAIDWLGA
-802 ISEFPTRLLMGT
+802 ISQFPTRLLMGT
-814 DELFKQIIYRGKLY
+814 DELFKQIIYRGRLY

-838 KFKLG
+838 GFKLG
-843 SKEAKENI
+843 TKEANENI

-878 SARVGT
+878 NARVGT
-884 FQNSLNDGRLLNIGK
+884 FQNSLDDGRLLNIGK
-899 AVESFLK
+899 LVTNILN
-906 EAPYLKFL
+906 EAPYFRFL
-914 APFVRTPT
+914 APFVKTPT

-941 MRELWK
+941 MRDLWR